1 MAVDLDLMRHHP
13 TLESLAALG
22 AAEVHDLRVVGNMD
36 IQLEHLQQEPVSTL
50 FNQLH
55 EKNQLHIATVFVES
69 EIMSIYQ
76 VFQPYAI
83 TVCQPGAKPMST

>member
-1 MAVDLDLMRHHP
+1 MAVDPDHMRHRP

-50 FNQLH
+50 FN
-55 EKNQLHIATVFVES
+55 
-69 EIMSIYQ
+69 
-76 VFQPYAI
+76 
-83 TVCQPGAKPMST
+83 